1 MSIHYS
7 VARSTVSV
15 TIGAVTGWE
24 VRGRER
30 VPMSGPL
37 IVASNHVSYMDPP
50 MVGSATR
57 RELHFLAKQEL
68 FRVPLLGPL
77 IRSFNAI
84 PIRRGMA
91 DLTGMAR
98 AMDVLK
104 RGEALLVFPEG
115 TRSRDG
121 ELHPAR
127 PGIGMLACASDATIV
142 PAYISG
148 SDRPNGW
155 LTRRTRVRV
164 WFGVARPWKDFVS
177 PEADLTP
184 GRALYQAVGDAVMR
198 EIAVLRTGQMTSA
211 SRGAA

>member
-7 VARSTVSV
+7 VSRSAVSV
-15 TIGAVTGWE
+15 IVGALTGWE

-30 VPMSGPL
+30 VPRDGAL
-37 IVASNHVSYMDPP
+37 IIASNHISYADPP
-50 MVGSATR
+50 MVGAATR
-57 RELHFLAKQEL
+57 RQLHFLAKQEL
-68 FRVPLLGPL
+68 FAVPVLGPA
-77 IRSFNAI
+77 IRSVNAI

-98 AMDVLK
+98 AMEVLK

-121 ELHPAR
+121 ELHAAR
-127 PGIGMLACASDATIV
+127 PGVGMLAVSGDAVIL

-148 SDRPNGW
+148 SDRPRHW
-155 LTRRTRVRV
+155 ITRRTRVRV
-164 WFGVARPWKDFVS
+164 WFGVPRPWKDYVN
-177 PEADLTP
+177 PETDLAP

>member
-1 MSIHYS
+1 VSIHYS
-7 VARSTVSV
+7 LARSTISGI
-15 TIGAVTGWE
+15 IGALTGWE

-30 VPMSGPL
+30 VPRTGTL
-37 IVASNHVSYMDPP
+37 LVASNHVSYADPL

-57 RELHFLAKQEL
+57 REMHYLAKQEL
-68 FRVPLLGPL
+68 FRVPLLGPA
-77 IRSFNAI
+77 ISSVNAI

-91 DLTGMAR
+91 DLTGMTR
-98 AMDVLK
+98 AMEVLK

-121 ELHPAR
+121 ELHASR
-127 PGIGMLACASDATIV
+127 PGIGMLAVASDAVIL

-148 SDRPNGW
+148 SDRPRQW
-155 LTRRTRVRV
+155 ITRRTRVRV
-164 WFGVARPWKDFVS
+164 WFGVARPWKDYLN
-177 PEADLTP
+177 PETDLTP
-184 GRALYQAVGDAVMR
+184 GRALYQAVGDGVMR